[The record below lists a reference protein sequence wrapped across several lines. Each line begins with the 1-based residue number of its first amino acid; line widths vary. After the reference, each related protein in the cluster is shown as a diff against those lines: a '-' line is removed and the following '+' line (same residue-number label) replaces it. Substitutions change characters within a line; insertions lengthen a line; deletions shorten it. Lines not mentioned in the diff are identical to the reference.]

1 MFKISRS
8 NVLIAG
14 LHSHSALANKS
25 FTGPKALL
33 MNLSVAP
40 SAVEP
45 IKHGVLIVTIAP
57 TRHGIKSSL
66 YLDPIRH
73 IGGAT
78 KKNISFTVIEEVKY

>member
-1 MFKISRS
+1 MEPCLLS
-8 NVLIAG
+8 VPG
-14 LHSHSALANKS
+14 NKS
-25 FTGPKALL
+25 STNLKALL
-33 MNLSVAP
+33 MSLSAAP

-45 IKHGVLIVTIAP
+45 TKHGVLIVTIAP
-57 TRHGIKSSL
+57 TRHGIKSSV